1 MLKFTEHKWSMVL
14 VTLLLLISCLLQITS
29 DMKLHDFTSFQSHH
43 GLLIFSTANLIYQFN
58 ELKRSLK

>member
-1 MLKFTEHKWSMVL
+1 MVL
-14 VTLLLLISCLLQITS
+14 VTSLLLISCLLQITG
-29 DMKLHDFTSFQSHH
+29 DMKLHDFTLFQSHH